1 MSQDTS
7 KKNSAKKRPSR
18 SKWHP
23 AFCAAAELELRD
35 NRNDLSF
42 NREYNLSKEPL
53 QIDLLVIK
61 KPPHVKVKNEI
72 GHLFRQ
78 HNVIEYKSP
87 KDSLH
92 IDDFYKTLAYAFLY
106 KSLAQEVDG
115 IPVSQLTLSLVRQG
129 YPREMVKKLEAE
141 GMQANRQYPGIYYI
155 EGAPIPAQII
165 ATNELDAENHR
176 SLRVLTS
183 DLKEADA
190 RGFLEEA
197 SNLNNKGDKDNI
209 SAVLTVSMNANYAV
223 YEDLQRSELTMD
235 CEPLKRLMK
244 DEFDKAEARGK
255 AIGEARGVE
264 KMVVSLLKADQ
275 TVDFVAKVAKMTV
288 EQVKAIGKK
297 AAVL

>member
-1 MSQDTS
+1 
-7 KKNSAKKRPSR
+7 
-18 SKWHP
+18 
-23 AFCAAAELELRD
+23 
-35 NRNDLSF
+35 
-42 NREYNLSKEPL
+42 
-53 QIDLLVIK
+53 
-61 KPPHVKVKNEI
+61 
-72 GHLFRQ
+72 
-78 HNVIEYKSP
+78 
-87 KDSLH
+87 
-92 IDDFYKTLAYAFLY
+92 
-106 KSLAQEVDG
+106 
-115 IPVSQLTLSLVRQG
+115 
-129 YPREMVKKLEAE
+129 MVKKLEAE

-288 EQVKAIGKK
+288 EQVKTIGKK